1 MTDDVHRD
9 GSQPAGGSATPGATL
24 AASRQ
29 RSGLS
34 IEDVAAATRIRAT
47 MVRAIEK
54 DDYELCGG
62 EVYARGHIRS
72 IAHVVGADAEGV
84 VAAFDRRY
92 GRQLPKLTV
101 APMSTIREPVRE
113 VTRKATKAAPKW
125 PATAI
130 AVLSLIVVLLAV
142 SWVVGRRADR
152 GTSPRAGG
160 AVATSPAGTGSPS
173 AAPSAT
179 APPTTT
185 APPATTPAGV
195 TVHVQITAGASWVRV
210 NSSAGIQLFQ
220 GILTQGQGRDF
231 HDPTA
236 LALRFGYA
244 PVVELTVNGT
254 KVGRPCNREVCDQ
267 TYSTDRTQAG

>member
-142 SWVVGRRADR
+142 SWVVGRRGPVRERTLLDVDR
-152 GTSPRAGG
+152 PGAVLPQTLGHAPQDLAAEDHRGLDDARHMGRAGPRLM
-160 AVATSPAGTGSPS
+160 SL
-173 AAPSAT
+173 
-179 APPTTT
+179 
-185 APPATTPAGV
+185 
-195 TVHVQITAGASWVRV
+195 H
-210 NSSAGIQLFQ
+210 
-220 GILTQGQGRDF
+220 
-231 HDPTA
+231 H
-236 LALRFGYA
+236 
-244 PVVELTVNGT
+244 
-254 KVGRPCNREVCDQ
+254 
-267 TYSTDRTQAG
+267 